1 MVSQCGQEKGGV
13 GGGVVD
19 AKGRRILNR
28 RKYEP
33 LNMECRLI
41 FCVEFFFIWF
51 SSSRPPP
58 PPTSPRS
65 RSGSG
70 PGGMRRKEEEEEEEK
85 EDRDAEGRGSCERAN
100 TIIVLEFF
108 YYLETSTIDYADV

>member
-70 PGGMRRKEEEEEEEK
+70 PGGDEK
-85 EDRDAEGRGSCERAN
+85 EGGGGGGGKGGP
-100 TIIVLEFF
+100 
-108 YYLETSTIDYADV
+108 